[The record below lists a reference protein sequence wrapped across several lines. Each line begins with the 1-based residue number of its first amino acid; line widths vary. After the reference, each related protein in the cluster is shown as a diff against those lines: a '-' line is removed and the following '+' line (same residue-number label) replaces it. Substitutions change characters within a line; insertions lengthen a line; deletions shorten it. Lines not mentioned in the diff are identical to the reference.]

1 MSNGRRKEQEM
12 GERHT
17 ENDNNKRKELGTKL
31 VSPKRQLPCA
41 REEETIVPF

>member
-1 MSNGRRKEQEM
+1 M
-12 GERHT
+12 GEERNKKW
-17 ENDNNKRKELGTKL
+17 ENDTRKMIIIKKELGTKL